1 MKNNKRRREKGWWD
15 KDRGKGRE
23 EYRVEF
29 EYQVVESE
37 ERNSFGGGKL
47 FTRRVKSVERFI
59 KRRNGLLCGEK
70 QFPAKQG
77 IKYLSLRA
85 AVQFS
90 ERRYARH
97 PEKFIAISILRAYR
111 FHRLHF
117 LASSYILRREQKRD
131 KDKGGEKK
139 FLPLNLFFFNRRME
153 KKKGKFSPIFVQF
166 FIEKETKPITEGIS
180 KNKDATFRT
189 LSRRC
194 VLVIV
199 VSCRI
204 VLVILRKIYFF
215 YFGDV

>member
-1 MKNNKRRREKGWWD
+1 M
-15 KDRGKGRE
+15 
-23 EYRVEF
+23 
-29 EYQVVESE
+29 VV
-37 ERNSFGGGKL
+37 SFY
-47 FTRRVKSVERFI
+47 TRRVKSVERFI

-131 KDKGGEKK
+131 KDKGGGKNF
-139 FLPLNLFFFNRRME
+139 FLSIFFSLIDGWRRRKENFRRFSFNFSS
-153 KKKGKFSPIFVQF
+153 KKKRSQ
-166 FIEKETKPITEGIS
+166 
-180 KNKDATFRT
+180 
-189 LSRRC
+189 
-194 VLVIV
+194 
-199 VSCRI
+199 
-204 VLVILRKIYFF
+204 
-215 YFGDV
+215 